1 MQHTCELSA
10 CVVFALQFGDLK
22 ALADNRTQGASLYG
36 ATDVEKKTV
45 VWGKLTHY
53 GEAEDC

>member
-1 MQHTCELSA
+1 M
-10 CVVFALQFGDLK
+10 CVLFALQFGDLK

-36 ATDVEKKTV
+36 ATELEKKTV

-53 GEAEDC
+53 GEAEGHAV